1 DRPCAKVADH
11 GAAVSKHRHCELRNK
26 SHSRSHAECV
36 WRDARRVWGR
46 EPAAPFGIGEITV
59 VRSAAFHLDS
69 VTGKSAR
76 AHLFKRAL
84 RLLNLF
90 TAFCQA
96 SSGT

>member
-1 DRPCAKVADH
+1 MMLTH
-11 GAAVSKHRHCELRNK
+11 SLGYK

-36 WRDARRVWGR
+36 WRDARHVWER

-84 RLLNLF
+84 SACATNVRLR
-90 TAFCQA
+90 
-96 SSGT
+96 